1 VFLKSPRAPLAIG
14 EFMGLLGRFKA
25 PKGTVSVTLEKGE
38 YSLREPLTGK
48 INVSAAEDFDID
60 EVRLEI
66 WVNEFTRASQSQNVG
81 GTTRSVTA
89 QQDNVIHNAKTTV
102 SGRIHAS
109 NGFSQDFP
117 FSINLPSGVP
127 PTYRG
132 RNANNSWKIKGVLAV
147 KGRPDITGHETEIQ
161 VNP

>member
-1 VFLKSPRAPLAIG
+1 
-14 EFMGLLGRFKA
+14 MGLFGKFKA
-25 PKGTVSVTLEKGE
+25 PKGTVSVTFEKGE

-48 INVSAAEDFDID
+48 ISVSTAEEFDID
-60 EVRLEI
+60 EVRLEVL
-66 WVNEFTRASQSQNVG
+66 VNEFTRASQNQNVG

-89 QQDNVIHNAKTTV
+89 EQNNIVHKGKMTV
-102 SGRIHAS
+102 AGRLHAS

-117 FSINLPSGVP
+117 FSINMPSGVP

-147 KGRPDITGHETEIQ
+147 KGRPDITGYETEIQ